1 MWNMEG
7 LQLAPRSAS
16 ELQPVLMNTVF
27 RRFAT
32 WPIASPDADE
42 ISPMIIAT
50 LSRSIRR
57 SALAE
62 AVCGLTESSITSSIL
77 RPITPP
83 ASLISSAASFTPMT
97 AYSPSG
103 PRKPVSGVRCP
114 MRMASVCARTIAG
127 MPTPASTAEPT
138 ARLMSVRRDRL
149 EFMAIPPFEQRSAGC
164 AACGRSRP
172 SALAAILRQSLR
184 PPGTGVFALLA
195 TKCMYH
201 SRSCGVATAKR
212 WPMTEKIDI
221 KLNINGHDYA
231 VRAEPRKTLVDVIRD
246 ECGLTGTH
254 IGCEHGICGAC
265 TVILDNEAVRSCL
278 MFAVQAQGKRIRT
291 VEGLADGDKLHPLQS
306 AFIDHHA
313 LQCGFCTP
321 GFLMLAVNALE
332 TNPDLTDEDILDLLS
347 SNLCRCTGYQ
357 NIVKAVRSTAA
368 EMRRQAV
375 R

>member
-1 MWNMEG
+1 
-7 LQLAPRSAS
+7 
-16 ELQPVLMNTVF
+16 MNTVF
-27 RRFAT
+27 SRFAT
-32 WPIASPDADE
+32 WPIASPEADE

-83 ASLISSAASFTPMT
+83 LSLISSAASFTPMT

-103 PRKPVSGVRCP
+103 
-114 MRMASVCARTIAG
+114 
-127 MPTPASTAEPT
+127 
-138 ARLMSVRRDRL
+138 
-149 EFMAIPPFEQRSAGC
+149 
-164 AACGRSRP
+164 
-172 SALAAILRQSLR
+172 
-184 PPGTGVFALLA
+184 
-195 TKCMYH
+195 
-201 SRSCGVATAKR
+201 
-212 WPMTEKIDI
+212 
-221 KLNINGHDYA
+221 
-231 VRAEPRKTLVDVIRD
+231 PRKTLVDVIRD

-332 TNPDLTDEDILDLLS
+332 TNPHLTDEEIPDLLT

-368 EMRRQAV
+368 EMRRQAA